1 MLFDLALP
9 TAPIRTQWVA
19 LAGDQSPDGDDWEPG
34 EKAIYDKL
42 IAKGVSPAMAK
53 IMCKKAVVKAKSTEA
68 ARSQSGV
75 SLAAVPTNLRTDAR
89 EEAADKGEAMPDGSF
104 PIRSLAELDKAR
116 QAFGRV
122 SPDKADAVK
131 RFMLK
136 RARALGASQDVIDA
150 ISKYGRG
157 DSDGD
162 DDGD

>member
-9 TAPIRTQWVA
+9 AEPVRTQWIA
-19 LAGDQSPDGDDWEPG
+19 LASGDSDGDWGPG

-42 IAKGVSPAMAK
+42 VAKGVSPALAK
-53 IMCKKAVVKAKSTEA
+53 IMCKKAAAKENSAET
-68 ARSQSGV
+68 ARPQSGV
-75 SLAAVPTNLRTDAR
+75 SLTVPENLRVDAR
-89 EEAADKGEAMPDGSF
+89 QKAADEGDAMPDGSF

-150 ISKYGRG
+150 ISKYGQS

-162 DDGD
+162 NDDN